1 MTFCCTHFCALLFSM
16 LPCQLSEG
24 FHAACVANI
33 CCKHECCCSNLMAHA
48 QHFLRVMKPDVQ
60 GCRKP
65 SCLRCPT
72 FFWLLVQPE
81 QQSFSCLLADL
92 GAHPEIKFQTVTLQ
106 VCASHSISAGC
117 CAWCLVDLQHPSFHW
132 GHAPGARLAALAN
145 TQVIHTPK
153 AVCKLNSAEILLP
166 RNMHLHCRFMSIV

>member
-1 MTFCCTHFCALLFSM
+1 
-16 LPCQLSEG
+16 
-24 FHAACVANI
+24 
-33 CCKHECCCSNLMAHA
+33 MAHA
-48 QHFLRVMKPDVQ
+48 QHFLHVMKPDVQ

-92 GAHPEIKFQTVTLQ
+92 GAHPEIKFQTVALQ

-166 RNMHLHCRFMSIV
+166 SLMHAEANCATMQKHALCAQQQQITHVTVDCNNKHHSDTLHDLANPGR

>member
-1 MTFCCTHFCALLFSM
+1 MSKVAGN
-16 LPCQLSEG
+16 PP
-24 FHAACVANI
+24 ACVAQLSSGFW
-33 CCKHECCCSNLMAHA
+33 CSQNNKASL
-48 QHFLRVMKPDVQ
+48 
-60 GCRKP
+60 G
-65 SCLRCPT
+65 
-72 FFWLLVQPE
+72 
-81 QQSFSCLLADL
+81 CLLADL

-166 RNMHLHCRFMSIV
+166 SLMHASRANCAMMQKHALCAQQQQITHVTVDCNNKHHSDTKLYMT